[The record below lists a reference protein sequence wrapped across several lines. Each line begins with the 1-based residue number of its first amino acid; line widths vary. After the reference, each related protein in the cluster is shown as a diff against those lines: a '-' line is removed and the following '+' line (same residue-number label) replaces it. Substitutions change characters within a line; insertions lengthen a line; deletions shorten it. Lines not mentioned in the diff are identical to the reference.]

1 MRTIK
6 KLGLLLFAGASL
18 LSCSGTEV
26 EPLDEP
32 YVHIMINELTEITV
46 NSNRRDVVP
55 YYIYFSSKPIK
66 ENLEVSYSVV
76 PGNGLQAGRDYELIT
91 TENPLV
97 FPQGIF
103 QRPVQIRWL
112 DRKVDPSKDNS
123 LRIVIEGNNL
133 GISTGLPGP
142 DHYQSELKITKVNN

>member
-46 NSNRRDVVP
+46 NQGLFGHGSAVV
-55 YYIYFSSKPIK
+55 
-66 ENLEVSYSVV
+66 LAV
-76 PGNGLQAGRDYELIT
+76 
-91 TENPLV
+91 
-97 FPQGIF
+97 
-103 QRPVQIRWL
+103 
-112 DRKVDPSKDNS
+112 
-123 LRIVIEGNNL
+123 
-133 GISTGLPGP
+133 
-142 DHYQSELKITKVNN
+142 